1 MFGIGGSELVFI
13 LLIAVMLFGADK
25 IPEIARTLGKGMAQ
39 LKNATEDIKSEITK
53 SAEENGLD
61 MKSLTGGITEEI
73 DSVKQ
78 GFNKMVTDVVPENPL
93 NLKSITDDITA
104 EVSQVKVSIEDIAEG
119 PIKRQM

>member
-61 MKSLTGGITEEI
+61 LKSITGGITEEI

-78 GFNKMVTDVVPENPL
+78 GFNKITGDIASVNPL
-93 NLKSITDDITA
+93 NDINKDLTS
-104 EVSQVKVSIEDIAEG
+104 EINQVKVSIEDIAEG

>member
-61 MKSLTGGITEEI
+61 MKSLTGGISEEI

-78 GFNKMVTDVVPENPL
+78 GFNKMTDDIASVNPL
-93 NLKSITDDITA
+93 NDIKMDLTS
-104 EVSQVKVSIEDIAEG
+104 EINQVKISIEDIAEG